1 MNLPI
6 VSYYPTY
13 SGALERVEPK
23 PNTLST
29 HCKHEQ
35 CDIACDIL
43 IFKPFYYFFGVLNVL
58 HRDMNNLMTN
68 LIKYSIISP
77 KPAHQQANVK
87 S

>member
-13 SGALERVEPK
+13 SGALERFEPK

-43 IFKPFYYFFGVLNVL
+43 IFKPF
-58 HRDMNNLMTN
+58 
-68 LIKYSIISP
+68 IILS
-77 KPAHQQANVK
+77 VF
-87 S
+87 